1 VLTYFTY
8 QGGKMLSRK
17 KLAVAVLTV
26 SALIASSAPAY
37 AATLNGSGATFAQ
50 PLIDSCKVDFN
61 KETGHTINYTG
72 GGSGTGRTNFS
83 NSIGDFAGSD
93 TAYTQFEPSYTVY
106 APIYLAPAAVMY
118 NLPTVKEPINLTPAT
133 IAQIFSGYITNWDDK
148 IIAADNERTIRTP
161 IFKTVKR
168 TVKDKNG
175 KNVTKTVPAV
185 DKKGKPI
192 ISSYS
197 EKVVNIDLPKLPI
210 TVWYRTD
217 SSGTS
222 GGFTEFLKG
231 ANAGANERLWP
242 KASNNTFS
250 NATPNNISTFFN
262 FQGGSG
268 SAAVAA
274 GVAGKVGAIGY
285 GELSFALDN
294 KLGVANVQNAA
305 GEFTKPDAAGSSAFV
320 GGGTINANGTVT
332 VDYKKA
338 ITGAYPLGLTSYALA
353 YSSGK
358 DATKQKLVADWFTY
372 VLDKCPGKY
381 PEKGFS
387 QITGPLYNKAKEQ
400 IAKIK

>member
-1 VLTYFTY
+1 
-8 QGGKMLSRK
+8 MLSRK
-17 KLAVAVLTV
+17 KFAVVAIAVA
-26 SALIASSAPAY
+26 ALFTSSTPAF
-37 AATLNGSGATFAQ
+37 AAQLNGSGATFAI
-50 PLIDSCKVDFN
+50 PLIDACKVDFN
-61 KETGHTINYTG
+61 KDTGHTINYTG
-72 GGSGTGRTNFS
+72 GGSGKGRTDFS
-83 NSIGDFAGSD
+83 GNLVNFAGSD
-93 TAYTQFEPSYTVY
+93 TPYTSGEPANIVY
-106 APIYLAPAAVMY
+106 APIYAAPVAVMY
-118 NLPTVKEPINLTPAT
+118 NLPTIKESIYLSPAT

-148 IIAADNERTIRTP
+148 LIAADNERTVKTP
-161 IFKTVKR
+161 IYKTVKK

-175 KNVTKTVPAV
+175 KNVTKTVPAL
-185 DKKGKPI
+185 DKKGKPVI
-192 ISSYS
+192 TGYD

-222 GGFTEFLKG
+222 GVFTDFLRG
-231 ANAGANERLWP
+231 ANAGDNSRIWP

-274 GVAGKVGAIGY
+274 GVVGKAGAIGY
-285 GELSFALDN
+285 GEVSFATDN
-294 KLGVANVQNAA
+294 KLGVAYVQNAA
-305 GEFTKPDAAGSSAFV
+305 GEFAKAGAAGVSAFL

-332 VDYKKA
+332 VDYKKS
-338 ITGAYPLGLTSYALA
+338 IPGAYPLGTTSYGLA
-353 YSSGK
+353 YASGK
-358 DATKQKLVADWFTY
+358 DATTQKLVADWFTY

-381 PEKGFS
+381 PEKGFA

>member
-1 VLTYFTY
+1 LV
-8 QGGKMLSRK
+8 
-17 KLAVAVLTV
+17 
-26 SALIASSAPAY
+26 ISSSPAF
-37 AATLNGSGATFAQ
+37 AATLNGSGATFAI
-50 PLIDSCKVDFN
+50 PLIDACKVDFN
-61 KETGHTINYTG
+61 KDTGHTINYTG
-72 GGSGTGRTNFS
+72 GGSGKGRTDFS
-83 NSIGDFAGSD
+83 GNLVDFAGSD
-93 TAYTQFEPSYTVY
+93 TPYTTGAPANLIY
-106 APIYLAPAAVMY
+106 APIYAAPVAVMY
-118 NLPTVKEPINLTPAT
+118 NLPSVKEPIYLSPAT
-133 IAQIFSGYITNWDDK
+133 VAQIFSGYITNWDDK
-148 IIAADNERTIRTP
+148 LIAADNERIVKTP
-161 IFKTVKR
+161 VFKTVKR

-175 KNVTKTVPAV
+175 KNVTKTVPAL

-192 ISSYS
+192 IASYN
-197 EKVVNIDLPKLPI
+197 EKTVNIDLPKLPI

-222 GGFTEFLKG
+222 GVFTAFLQG

-242 KASNNTFS
+242 KASNNTFA

-268 SAAVAA
+268 SAAVAV
-274 GVAGKVGAIGY
+274 GVKGKEGAIGY
-285 GELSFALDN
+285 GELSWALDN
-294 KLGVANVQNAA
+294 KLGVANIQNAA
-305 GEFTKPDAAGSSAFV
+305 GEFVAPNAAGTSAFL
-320 GGGTINANGTVT
+320 GGGTINDNGTVT

-338 ITGAYPLGLTSYALA
+338 IPGAYPIGTTSYGLA

-358 DATKQKLVADWFTY
+358 NSETQKLVAEWFTY

>member
-1 VLTYFTY
+1 
-8 QGGKMLSRK
+8 MLSRK
-17 KLAVAVLTV
+17 KLVGAVFTAA
-26 SALIASSAPAY
+26 ALVISSSPAF
-37 AATLNGSGATFAQ
+37 AATLNGSGATFAI
-50 PLIDSCKVDFN
+50 PLIDACKVDFN
-61 KETGHTINYTG
+61 KDTGHTINYTG
-72 GGSGTGRTNFS
+72 GGSGKGRTDFS
-83 NSIGDFAGSD
+83 GNLVDFAGSD
-93 TAYTQFEPSYTVY
+93 TPYTTGAPANLIY
-106 APIYLAPAAVMY
+106 APIYAAPVAVMY
-118 NLPTVKEPINLTPAT
+118 NLPSVKEPIYLSPAT
-133 IAQIFSGYITNWDDK
+133 VAQIFSGYITNWDDK
-148 IIAADNERTIRTP
+148 LIAADNERKVKTP
-161 IFKTVKR
+161 VFKTVKR

-175 KNVTKTVPAV
+175 KNVTKTVPAL

-192 ISSYS
+192 IASYN
-197 EKVVNIDLPKLPI
+197 EKTVNIDLPKLPI

-222 GGFTEFLKG
+222 GVFTAFLQG

-242 KASNNTFS
+242 KASNNTFA

-268 SAAVAA
+268 SAAVAV
-274 GVAGKVGAIGY
+274 GVKGKEGAIGY
-285 GELSFALDN
+285 GELSWALDN
-294 KLGVANVQNAA
+294 KLGVANIQNAA
-305 GEFTKPDAAGSSAFV
+305 GEFVAPNAAGTSAFL
-320 GGGTINANGTVT
+320 GGGTINDNGTVT

-338 ITGAYPLGLTSYALA
+338 IPGAYPIGTTSYGLA

-358 DATKQKLVADWFTY
+358 NAETQKLVAEWFTY

>member
-1 VLTYFTY
+1 
-8 QGGKMLSRK
+8 MLSRK
-17 KLAVAVLTV
+17 KLAVVVIAT
-26 SALIASSAPAY
+26 SALLASSSPAY
-37 AATLNGSGATFAQ
+37 AATLDGSGATFAQ
-50 PLIDSCKVDFN
+50 PLIDACKVDFN
-61 KETGHTINYTG
+61 KDTGHTINYTG
-72 GGSGTGRTNFS
+72 GGSGTGRTNFT
-83 NSIGDFAGSD
+83 NGKGAFAGSD
-93 TAYTQFEPSYTVY
+93 TAYTSAEPAGIVY
-106 APIYLAPAAVMY
+106 APIYAAPVAVMY
-118 NLPTVKEPINLTPAT
+118 NLPTIKEAIYLSPST

-148 IIAADNERTIRTP
+148 LIAADNERTVKTP
-161 IFKTVKR
+161 IFKTVKK

-175 KNVTKTVPAV
+175 KNVTKTVPAL

-222 GGFTEFLKG
+222 GVFTAFLQG

-242 KASNNTFS
+242 KATNNTFS

-274 GVAGKVGAIGY
+274 GVAGKAGAIGY
-285 GELSFALDN
+285 GELSFATDN
-294 KLGVANVQNAA
+294 KLGVAFVQNAA
-305 GEFTKPDAAGSSAFV
+305 GEFAKPDAAGTSSFL

-338 ITGAYPLGLTSYALA
+338 ITGAYPLGTTSYALA

-358 DATKQKLVADWFTY
+358 DATTQKLVAEWFTY

-381 PEKGFS
+381 PEKGFA
-387 QITGPLYNKAKEQ
+387 QLTGPLYNKAKEQ

>member
-1 VLTYFTY
+1 MLNL
-8 QGGKMLSRK
+8 QGGTMLSRK
-17 KLAVAVLTV
+17 KLAVAVIAA
-26 SALIASSAPAY
+26 SALIASSSPAF
-37 AATLNGSGATFAQ
+37 AATLDGSGATFAQ
-50 PLIDSCKVDFN
+50 PLIDACKVDFN
-61 KETGHTINYTG
+61 KDTGHTINYTG
-72 GGSGTGRTNFS
+72 GGSGTGRTNFT
-83 NSIGDFAGSD
+83 NNIGAFAGSD
-93 TAYTQFEPSYTVY
+93 TAYTSAEPANIIY
-106 APIYLAPAAVMY
+106 APIYAAPVAVMY
-118 NLPTVKEPINLTPAT
+118 NLPTIKESIYLSPST

-148 IIAADNERTIRTP
+148 LIAADNERTVKTP
-161 IFKTVKR
+161 IFKTVKKS
-168 TVKDKNG
+168 VKDKNG
-175 KNVTKTVPAV
+175 KVTIKTVPAV

-197 EKVVNIDLPKLPI
+197 TKVVNIDLPKLPI

-222 GGFTEFLKG
+222 GVFTAFLQG

-242 KASNNTFS
+242 KATNNTFA
-250 NATPNNISTFFN
+250 NATPANISTFFN

-274 GVAGKVGAIGY
+274 GVAGKAGAIGY
-285 GELSFALDN
+285 GELSFATDN

-305 GEFTKPDAAGSSAFV
+305 GEFAKPDAAGTSAFL

-332 VDYKKA
+332 VDYKKS
-338 ITGAYPLGLTSYALA
+338 ITGAYPLGTTSYALA

-358 DATKQKLVADWFTY
+358 DATTQKLVADWFTY

-381 PEKGFS
+381 PEKGFA
-387 QITGPLYNKAKEQ
+387 QITGPLYDKAKEQ

>member
-1 VLTYFTY
+1 
-8 QGGKMLSRK
+8 MLSRK
-17 KLAVAVLTV
+17 KLAVAVITV

-50 PLIDSCKVDFN
+50 PLIDACKVDFS
-61 KETGHTINYTG
+61 KDTGHTINYTG
-72 GGSGTGRTNFS
+72 GGSGKGRTDFS
-83 NSIGDFAGSD
+83 GNLVNFAGSD
-93 TAYTQFEPSYTVY
+93 TPYTSGEPAGLIY
-106 APIYLAPAAVMY
+106 APIYAAPVAVMY
-118 NLPTVKEPINLTPAT
+118 NLPTIKESIYLSPAT

-148 IIAADNERTIRTP
+148 IIAADNERTVKTP
-161 IFKTVKR
+161 IYKTVKK

-175 KNVTKTVPAV
+175 KNVTKTVPAL
-185 DKKGKPI
+185 DKKGKPVVTG
-192 ISSYS
+192 YD

-222 GGFTEFLKG
+222 GVFTDFLRG
-231 ANAGANERLWP
+231 ANAGDNSRLWP
-242 KASNNTFS
+242 KASNNTFA

-274 GVAGKVGAIGY
+274 GVVGKAGAIGY
-285 GELSFALDN
+285 GEVSFATDN
-294 KLGVANVQNAA
+294 KLGVAYVQNAA
-305 GEFTKPDAAGSSAFV
+305 GEFAKAGAAGVSAFL

-332 VDYKKA
+332 VDFKKS
-338 ITGAYPLGLTSYALA
+338 IPGAYPLGTTSYGLA

-358 DATKQKLVADWFTY
+358 DATTQKLVADWFTY

-381 PEKGFS
+381 PEKGFA
-387 QITGPLYNKAKEQ
+387 QITGPLYDKAKSQ

>member
-1 VLTYFTY
+1 
-8 QGGKMLSRK
+8 MLSRK
-17 KLAVAVLTV
+17 KLVGAVFTAA
-26 SALIASSAPAY
+26 ALVISSSPAF
-37 AATLNGSGATFAQ
+37 AATLNGSGATFAI
-50 PLIDSCKVDFN
+50 PLIDACKVDFN
-61 KETGHTINYTG
+61 KDTGHTINYTG
-72 GGSGTGRTNFS
+72 GGSGKGRTDFS
-83 NSIGDFAGSD
+83 GNLVDFAGSD
-93 TAYTQFEPSYTVY
+93 TPYRTGAPANLIY
-106 APIYLAPAAVMY
+106 APIYAAPVAVMY
-118 NLPTVKEPINLTPAT
+118 NLPSVKEPIYLSPAT
-133 IAQIFSGYITNWDDK
+133 VAQIFSGYITNWDDK
-148 IIAADNERTIRTP
+148 LIAADNERIVKTP
-161 IFKTVKR
+161 VFKTVKR

-175 KNVTKTVPAV
+175 KNVTKTVPAL

-192 ISSYS
+192 IASYN
-197 EKVVNIDLPKLPI
+197 EKTVNIDLPKLPI

-222 GGFTEFLKG
+222 GVFTAFLQG

-242 KASNNTFS
+242 KASNNTFA

-268 SAAVAA
+268 SAAVAV
-274 GVAGKVGAIGY
+274 GVKGKEGAIGY
-285 GELSFALDN
+285 GELSWAIDN
-294 KLGVANVQNAA
+294 KLGVANIQNAA
-305 GEFTKPDAAGSSAFV
+305 GEFVAPNAAGTSAFL
-320 GGGTINANGTVT
+320 GGGTINDNGTVT

-338 ITGAYPLGLTSYALA
+338 IPGAYPIGTTSYGLA

-358 DATKQKLVADWFTY
+358 NAETQKLVAEWFTY

>member
-1 VLTYFTY
+1 
-8 QGGKMLSRK
+8 MLSRK
-17 KLAVAVLTV
+17 KLAVAVITV
-26 SALIASSAPAY
+26 SALIASSSPAY
-37 AATLNGSGATFAQ
+37 ADTLDGSGATFAQ
-50 PLIDSCKVDFN
+50 PLIDACKVDFS
-61 KETGHTINYTG
+61 KDTGHTVNYTG

-83 NSIGDFAGSD
+83 NNKGDFAGSD
-93 TAYTQFEPSYTVY
+93 TPYTSAEPANIVY
-106 APIYLAPAAVMY
+106 APIYAAPIAVMY
-118 NLPTVKEPINLTPAT
+118 NLPTIKESIYLSPAT

-148 IIAADNERTIRTP
+148 LIAADNERTVRTP
-161 IFKTVKR
+161 IYKTVKK

-192 ISSYS
+192 ISSYN
-197 EKVVNIDLPKLPI
+197 ERVVNIDLPKLPI

-222 GGFTEFLKG
+222 GVFTDFLQK

-242 KASNNTFS
+242 KATNNTFS

-274 GVAGKVGAIGY
+274 GVVGKAGAIGY
-285 GELSFALDN
+285 GEVSFATDN
-294 KLGVANVQNAA
+294 KLPVANIQNAA
-305 GEFTKPDAAGSSAFV
+305 GEFVKPDAAGTSTFL

-332 VDYKKA
+332 LDYKKA
-338 ITGAYPLGLTSYALA
+338 IPGAYPLGTTSYALA

-387 QITGPLYNKAKEQ
+387 QITGPLYTKAKEQ

>member
-1 VLTYFTY
+1 
-8 QGGKMLSRK
+8 MLSRK
-17 KLAVAVLTV
+17 KLAVAVITV
-26 SALIASSAPAY
+26 SALIASSSPAY
-37 AATLNGSGATFAQ
+37 ADTLDGSGATFAQ
-50 PLIDSCKVDFN
+50 PLIDACKVDFS
-61 KETGHTINYTG
+61 KDTGHTVNYTG

-83 NSIGDFAGSD
+83 NNKGDFAGSD
-93 TAYTQFEPSYTVY
+93 TPYTSAEPANIVY
-106 APIYLAPAAVMY
+106 APIYAAPIAVMY
-118 NLPTVKEPINLTPAT
+118 NLPTIKESIYLSPAT

-148 IIAADNERTIRTP
+148 LIAADNERTVKTP
-161 IFKTVKR
+161 IYKTVKK

-192 ISSYS
+192 ISSYN
-197 EKVVNIDLPKLPI
+197 ERVVNIDLPKLPI

-222 GGFTEFLKG
+222 GVFTDFLQK

-242 KASNNTFS
+242 KATNNTFS

-274 GVAGKVGAIGY
+274 GVVGKAGAIGY
-285 GELSFALDN
+285 GEVSFATDN
-294 KLGVANVQNAA
+294 KLPVANIQNAA
-305 GEFTKPDAAGSSAFV
+305 GEFAKPDAAGTSTFL

-332 VDYKKA
+332 LDYKKA
-338 ITGAYPLGLTSYALA
+338 IPGAYPLGTTSYALA

-387 QITGPLYNKAKEQ
+387 QITGPLYTKAKEQ